1 MILSSYI
8 KTPRHFGLV
17 CLLLLPLSR
26 GAKALSYC
34 LLKGPC
40 SMERFQKTIGER
52 VVFTDKGLHSG
63 RIVRLEVQPAA
74 ANTGIIFQRTDV
86 EAALPVAAH
95 VRNISSTDLCTTIGH
110 GSQSIA
116 TIEHLMAAFAGLGI
130 DNAYVFINGPEVPI
144 MDGSAEPFV
153 KAFMDVG
160 LKVLSADR
168 KFYALR
174 EAFEFRRGDQ
184 YLIATPSY
192 RPKVK
197 CSIEFSRSIIGFQ
210 SFEYRPSPE
219 NFLKV
224 ADARTFCHLNDV
236 NLMREQGLALGG
248 SLDNAVVVTDSSIL
262 NAGGLRGSNEFVRH
276 KLLDMIGDLS
286 LLGHVLLA
294 DITAHK
300 PGHTLQAQF
309 MRELWSR
316 RDELLEL
323 VTLSPKHLDVTVPAP
338 QPVFAFG

>member
-1 MILSSYI
+1 
-8 KTPRHFGLV
+8 
-17 CLLLLPLSR
+17 
-26 GAKALSYC
+26 
-34 LLKGPC
+34 
-40 SMERFQKTIGER
+40 MERYQKTIGKK

-63 RIVRLEVQPAA
+63 RIVRLEIQPAA

-86 EAALPVAAH
+86 ESALPVAAH
-95 VRNISSTDLCTTIGH
+95 VRNISSTELCTTIGYGAH
-110 GSQSIA
+110 SIA

-130 DNAYVFINGPEVPI
+130 DNAYIFINGPEVPI

-153 KAFMDVG
+153 KAFLDVG
-160 LKVLSADR
+160 LKVLTAER
-168 KFYALR
+168 KVYVLR
-174 EAFEFRRGDQ
+174 DAFEFRRGDQ
-184 YLIATPSY
+184 YLIATPSQ

-197 CSIEFSRSIIGFQ
+197 CSIEFTRSIIGFQ
-210 SFEYRPSPE
+210 TFEYRPSPE

-248 SLDNAVVVTDSSIL
+248 SLDNAIVVTDSSVL

-286 LLGHVLLA
+286 LLGHALFA

-309 MRELWSR
+309 MRELWAR

-323 VTLSPKHLDVTVPAP
+323 VTLHPKHAEVVAPMP
-338 QPVFAFG
+338 QPVLAFG

>member
-1 MILSSYI
+1 
-8 KTPRHFGLV
+8 
-17 CLLLLPLSR
+17 
-26 GAKALSYC
+26 
-34 LLKGPC
+34 
-40 SMERFQKTIGER
+40 MERFQKTIGKK

-63 RIVRLEVQPAA
+63 RIVRLEIQPAT

-86 EAALPVAAH
+86 EVALPVAAH
-95 VRNISSTDLCTTIGH
+95 VRNISSTELCTTIGH
-110 GSQSIA
+110 GSHSIA

-130 DNAYVFINGPEVPI
+130 DNAYIFINGPEVPI

-153 KAFMDVG
+153 KAFMEAG
-160 LKVLSADR
+160 LKVLKTER
-168 KFYALR
+168 KVYVMR
-174 EAFEFRRGDQ
+174 DTFEFRRGDQ
-184 YLIATPSY
+184 YLIATPSQ

-210 SFEYRPSPE
+210 TFEYRPSPE

-248 SLDNAVVVTDSSIL
+248 SLDNAIVVTDSSVL

-286 LLGHVLLA
+286 LLGHPLVA

-309 MRELWSR
+309 MRELWAR

-323 VTLSPKHLDVTVPAP
+323 VTLHPKHAEIAAPIP
-338 QPVFAFG
+338 QPVLAFG